1 MKMVYTCNGFISNQT
16 RMKNIFAFILIIQAV
31 AVMAQ
36 KNIKM
41 YPERNGDSITYYA
54 DNLEIYPV
62 SLVFRGQPEVNN
74 MKKPELFKMTQV
86 IPAKTTKMRI
96 AYFVVNDNQKAWGV
110 KKMPGY
116 YSYIGDITIK
126 NYDKNYV
133 YDLPFAKGKAFWI
146 HQGYNG
152 TFSHQNENSLDFIM
166 PEGTEILSSREGLV
180 IDVVQKNNQG
190 CPTRNCAPYGNY
202 VSILHSDGTIAQYY
216 HLQQNGAKV
225 NIGDTV
231 TKGQVIGLS
240 GNTGWSSGPHLHFVT
255 YLPSATDH
263 KNRITVKTL
272 FKTGYGDKTEY
283 LEERKSYSRAY

>member
-1 MKMVYTCNGFISNQT
+1 MKMVYTCNGFISKQT

-74 MKKPELFKMTQV
+74 MKKPELFKTTQV
-86 IPAKTTKMRI
+86 IPAKTTKMRV

-255 YLPSATDH
+255 YLPSATGD
-263 KNRITVKTL
+263 KNRVTIKTL

-283 LEERKSYSRAY
+283 LEEKKSYSRAY

>member
-1 MKMVYTCNGFISNQT
+1 MKMVYTCNGFISKQA

-74 MKKPELFKMTQV
+74 MKKPELFKTTQV

-255 YLPSATDH
+255 YLPSATGD
-263 KNRITVKTL
+263 KNRVTVKTL

-283 LEERKSYSRAY
+283 LEEKKSYSRAY